1 MAQKPEDIDEFCIAF
16 CNALMKGEQLPETVE
31 PVDPATL
38 IKKLPTRNTVTPNN
52 SLIKMQENLNKR
64 IGFKGGNHVE
74 GEDDDDGEGE
84 DEEEEGGEGQVAVRS
99 TFDGYDM
106 GDDEITL
113 DSSELFSEDNASE
126 VGDG

>member
-16 CNALMKGEQLPETVE
+16 CNALMKGEQLPVCTEPVE
-31 PVDPATL
+31 PTTL

-52 SLIKMQENLNKR
+52 SLIKMQENANKR
-64 IGFKGGNHVE
+64 IGSKGGNRVQ
-74 GEDDDDGEGE
+74 GEDDDDGD
-84 DEEEEGGEGQVAVRS
+84 DEEEEEGEGQGAVRS

-113 DSSELFSEDNASE
+113 DSSEIFSEDNASE